1 MSSPLAIDR
10 AEDIP
15 QYIHAQGSMNHC
27 RQPSLH
33 IIYYPGC
40 VQSGQVGIM
49 GCLWECRYTPRT
61 SSAPT
66 KATRMRVIGGYA
78 CTHLIEVTP
87 LHPEHPRV
95 RHSPNMKGGRGD
107 ISSLLKS

>member
-49 GCLWECRYTPRT
+49 GCLWECRYTPPNKQRPHQGN
-61 SSAPT
+61 SNESN
-66 KATRMRVIGGYA
+66 RWICV
-78 CTHLIEVTP
+78 
-87 LHPEHPRV
+87 HPF
-95 RHSPNMKGGRGD
+95 N
-107 ISSLLKS
+107 